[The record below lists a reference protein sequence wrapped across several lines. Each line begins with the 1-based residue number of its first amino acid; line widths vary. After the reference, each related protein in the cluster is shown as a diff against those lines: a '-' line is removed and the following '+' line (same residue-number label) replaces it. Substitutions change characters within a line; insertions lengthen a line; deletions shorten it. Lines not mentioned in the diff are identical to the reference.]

1 MKILIADSGST
12 KTDWALVDEQGNVMV
27 TCKTQGISPIHQ
39 SDAEILDVLCKELV
53 LSEQPQQVFFYGSG
67 VTEAMKSRMKS
78 LLQQSFPEAKVEAE
92 GDMLG
97 AARALFGKKPGI
109 ACILGTGA
117 NSCLYDGEKI
127 VMNTP
132 PLGYI
137 LGDEGSGAVIGKLF
151 LNSIFKGTLPVSLKN
166 KYLAWSGLDYPT
178 IINKVY
184 RQPLANRFL
193 ASICPFISEQIA
205 EGEKHENGTD
215 ELNEAMALYR
225 MILESFNQFYAKNLT
240 PYIKYVKASTE
251 DISQLEPGMKA
262 WHSSLEEEIP
272 MLGFVGSIA
281 HYFESPLRNVME
293 DEFHLKISQILKAP
307 MPGQLLRR
315 QIQFLHPD
323 LPVPIVPYSI
333 GIRSGSA
340 IIAPAILIKKQAG
353 INPGCFFS
361 QITGI

>member
-53 LSEQPQQVFFYGSG
+53 LSEQPQEVFFYGSG

-151 LNSIFKGTLPVSLKN
+151 LNGIFKGTLPVSLKN

-215 ELNEAMALYR
+215 ELNEAMSLYR

-251 DISQLEPGMKA
+251 ELD
-262 WHSSLEEEIP
+262 
-272 MLGFVGSIA
+272 
-281 HYFESPLRNVME
+281 
-293 DEFHLKISQILKAP
+293 
-307 MPGQLLRR
+307 
-315 QIQFLHPD
+315 FLTGLSCGYAAAD
-323 LPVPIVPYSI
+323 AVV
-333 GIRSGSA
+333 
-340 IIAPAILIKKQAG
+340 IAPYRTHHIIVLILDR
-353 INPGCFFS
+353 GCVNGDLCRVLFEVLRETGGVKYS
-361 QITGI
+361 QVRLRGRAHVL

>member
-53 LSEQPQQVFFYGSG
+53 LSEQPQEVFFYGSG

-92 GDMLG
+92 GDMIG
-97 AARALFGKKPGI
+97 AARALFGNKPGI

-117 NSCLYDGEKI
+117 NSCLYDGHRM

-137 LGDEGSGAVIGKLF
+137 LGDEGSGAVLGKLF
-151 LNSIFKGTLPVSLKN
+151 LNGIFKGALSTTMKKKFLE
-166 KYLAWSGLDYPT
+166 WSGLDYPT

-184 RQPLANRFL
+184 REPLANRFL
-193 ASICPFISEQIA
+193 ASLCPFISQQIA

-225 MILESFNQFYAKNLT
+225 VVLGNFNDFYEKNLL
-240 PYIKYVKASTE
+240 PYIEYVKASAE
-251 DISQLEPGMKA
+251 DISQLESGVKA
-262 WHSSLEEEIP
+262 WDLSLGEDVP
-272 MLGFVGSIA
+272 AVGFVGSIA
-281 HYFESPLRNVME
+281 HYFESPLRNVMC
-293 DEFHLKISQILKAP
+293 DEHHLTIQKVMQAP
-307 MPGQLLRR
+307 MPGL
-315 QIQFLHPD
+315 IQYH
-323 LPVPIVPYSI
+323 
-333 GIRSGSA
+333 
-340 IIAPAILIKKQAG
+340 
-353 INPGCFFS
+353 S
-361 QITGI
+361 QPQK